1 MGAGNDNVT
10 LSAAIAAA
18 GSLKM
23 GECDDTVTVNEIQTT
38 KTAGAIDGVAGDNDK
53 LVFTDTTF
61 VADAEVWTYGNHLPG
76 KAHPGSDLD
85 LIVRTL
91 GALLRPCLAVEAR
104 RTALR
109 ESDIPIFVDVHDW
122 ALLPEASQK
131 EIAARFL
138 PLR

>member
-1 MGAGNDNVT
+1 M
-10 LSAAIAAA
+10 
-18 GSLKM
+18 M

-91 GALLRPCLAVEAR
+91 GALLRPCLAVEAL